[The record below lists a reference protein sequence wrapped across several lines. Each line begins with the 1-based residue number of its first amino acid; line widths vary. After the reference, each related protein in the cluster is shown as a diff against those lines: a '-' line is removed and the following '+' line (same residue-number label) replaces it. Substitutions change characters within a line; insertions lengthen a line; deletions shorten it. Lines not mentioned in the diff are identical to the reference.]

1 MYQGNANTMTLEQ
14 KTQSTPKMPSQ
25 PVRQAYQFFED
36 VKAEFLKISWTEG
49 DEVVT
54 YAKAV
59 VGSTF
64 AFGLLIYVAD
74 LFMHRVL
81 FGLDT
86 IFKWVVG

>member
-1 MYQGNANTMTLEQ
+1 MTLEQ
-14 KTQSTPKMPSQ
+14 KPQSAPKMPAQ
-25 PVRQAYQFFED
+25 PLRKAYEFFEE
-36 VKAEFLKISWTEG
+36 VKAEFSKITWTEG

-74 LFMHRVL
+74 LFIHRVL